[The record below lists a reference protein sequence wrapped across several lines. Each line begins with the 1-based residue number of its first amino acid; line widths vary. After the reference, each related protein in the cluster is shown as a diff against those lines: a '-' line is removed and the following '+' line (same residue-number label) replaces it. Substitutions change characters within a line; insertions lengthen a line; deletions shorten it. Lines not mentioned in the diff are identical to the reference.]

1 MGDGTE
7 MRARVQSYFRQNYKM
22 VTPQIVNYIGLQ
34 RTNPNRVEG
43 GKALVYSLVIFSFIF
58 IFGSSS
64 LPPFTPSWYSLSS

>member
-34 RTNPNRVEG
+34 RTIRTGLKEG
-43 GKALVYSLVIFSFIF
+43 RR
-58 IFGSSS
+58 
-64 LPPFTPSWYSLSS
+64 